1 MHVSELLPEAAVS
14 GRELAAAGITPADAA
29 PVVPEPITAI
39 ANAKAVPNRVARSAA
54 PNASPPRFSPRFHIK
69 DPHFIAAE
77 LAARYFPKRFAL
89 AAPVLTLVIQPVSPA
104 AEEPQAEVLTRCTNL
119 PRWSRARALDCK
131 CFCSGALD
139 CKCFCSSL
147 DCKCFCSSFTPPL
160 ALDGFCFSN
169 FTNALQRKNKSRCS
183 AACSG
188 SGSGGNNSSRGSNV
202 SSRGSSRTSRSGSS
216 SDAAAFTTRA
226 VYRSFM

>member
-1 MHVSELLPEAAVS
+1 MS

-77 LAARYFPKRFAL
+77 LAARYFPKRFAP

-131 CFCSGALD
+131 CFCSALDCQCFCSALDYQCFCSGLD

-147 DCKCFCSSFTPPL
+147 TPPL

-169 FTNALQRKNKSRCS
+169 FTNALQRKNKGRCS

-188 SGSGGNNSSRGSNV
+188 SGGGGNNSSRGSNV

-216 SDAAAFTTRA
+216 SDTAAFTTRA